1 MAQRSMIK
9 PLTLLLLT
17 LFVGMV
23 LGAAITGKVVQ
34 SRLAKFNNLLSEA
47 GFAQILMDVIEPES
61 EAQRAE
67 LLPVLEET
75 GRHIQEVR
83 ANARTDILI
92 HYQELEAELLP
103 TLSEKQISRLQN
115 WRDKLRV
122 RLGEHPKPEN
132 R

>member
-75 GRHIQEVR
+75 GRNIQEVR

-103 TLSEKQISRLQN
+103 ILSEDQANRLQN
-115 WRDKLRV
+115 WREKLRV
-122 RLGEHPKPEN
+122 RLDQ
-132 R
+132 

>member
-17 LFVGMV
+17 LFVGMI

-47 GFAQILMDVIEPES
+47 G
-61 EAQRAE
+61 QRAE

-75 GRHIQEVR
+75 GRNIQEVR

-103 TLSEKQISRLQN
+103 ILSEEQANRLQS
-115 WRDKLRV
+115 WREKLRV
-122 RLGEHPKPEN
+122 RLDE

>member
-1 MAQRSMIK
+1 MAQRSIMK

-23 LGAAITGKVVQ
+23 LGAAITGWVVQ
-34 SRLAKFNNLLSEA
+34 SRLAKFNNFLSEA

-61 EAQRAE
+61 EAQRAK
-67 LLPVLEET
+67 LLPILEET
-75 GRHIQEVR
+75 GHLIQETKV
-83 ANARTDILI
+83 NARTDIFI

-103 TLSEKQISRLQN
+103 ILSEEQTNRLQS
-115 WRDKLRV
+115 WREKLRV
-122 RLGEHPKPEN
+122 RLDEHSKTEN

>member
-1 MAQRSMIK
+1 MAQRSMMK

-61 EAQRAE
+61 EGQRAK
-67 LLPVLEET
+67 LLPILEET
-75 GRHIQEVR
+75 GQHIQETK
-83 ANARTDILI
+83 ANARTDILL
-92 HYQELEAELLP
+92 HYRELEAALLP
-103 TLSEKQISRLQN
+103 ILSQEQANRLQS
-115 WRDKLRV
+115 WREKLRV
-122 RLGEHPKPEN
+122 RLDE

>member
-1 MAQRSMIK
+1 MAQRSMMK

-61 EAQRAE
+61 EGQRAK
-67 LLPVLEET
+67 LLPILEET
-75 GRHIQEVR
+75 GQHIQETK
-83 ANARTDILI
+83 ANARTDILL
-92 HYQELEAELLP
+92 HYRELEAELLP
-103 TLSEKQISRLQN
+103 ILSEEQANRLQS
-115 WRDKLRV
+115 WREKLRV
-122 RLGEHPKPEN
+122 RLDQ
-132 R
+132 

>member
-17 LFVGMV
+17 LFVGMI

-34 SRLAKFNNLLSEA
+34 SRLAKFNNLLNEA

-61 EAQRAE
+61 EGQRAK
-67 LLPVLEET
+67 LLPILEET
-75 GRHIQEVR
+75 GQHIQETK
-83 ANARTDILI
+83 ANARTDILL
-92 HYQELEAELLP
+92 HYRELEAALLP
-103 TLSEKQISRLQN
+103 ILSQEQANRLQS
-115 WRDKLRV
+115 WREKLRV
-122 RLGEHPKPEN
+122 RLDE

>member
-1 MAQRSMIK
+1 MSQRSIMK

-23 LGAAITGKVVQ
+23 LGAAITGRVVQ
-34 SRLAKFNNLLSEA
+34 TRLAKYNNFLSEA
-47 GFAQILMDVIEPES
+47 GFAQILIDVIKPES
-61 EAQRAE
+61 EGQRAE
-67 LLPVLEET
+67 LLPILEET
-75 GRHIQEVR
+75 GRHIQETK

-92 HYQELEAELLP
+92 HYSELEVELLP
-103 TLSEKQISRLQN
+103 ILSKEQASRLQS

-122 RLGEHPKPEN
+122 RLDK

>member
-17 LFVGMV
+17 LFVGMI

-67 LLPVLEET
+67 LLPVLEEM
-75 GRHIQEVR
+75 GRHIQEIR
-83 ANARTDILI
+83 ENARTDILI

-103 TLSEKQISRLQN
+103 ILSEEQANRLQS
-115 WRDKLRV
+115 WREKLRV
-122 RLGEHPKPEN
+122 RLDE

>member
-17 LFVGMV
+17 LFVGMI

-61 EAQRAE
+61 EGQRAK
-67 LLPVLEET
+67 LLPILEET
-75 GRHIQEVR
+75 GQHIQETK
-83 ANARTDILI
+83 ANARTDILL
-92 HYQELEAELLP
+92 HYRELEAELLP
-103 TLSEKQISRLQN
+103 ILSEEQANRLQS
-115 WRDKLRV
+115 WREKLRV
-122 RLGEHPKPEN
+122 RLDQ
-132 R
+132 

>member
-1 MAQRSMIK
+1 
-9 PLTLLLLT
+9 
-17 LFVGMV
+17 
-23 LGAAITGKVVQ
+23 
-34 SRLAKFNNLLSEA
+34 
-47 GFAQILMDVIEPES
+47 MDVIEPES

-75 GRHIQEVR
+75 GRNIQEVR

-103 TLSEKQISRLQN
+103 ILSEEQANRLQS
-115 WRDKLRV
+115 WREKLRV
-122 RLGEHPKPEN
+122 RLDE

>member
-1 MAQRSMIK
+1 MAQRSMMK

-17 LFVGMV
+17 LFVGML
-23 LGAAITGKVVQ
+23 LGAAITGRVVQ
-34 SRLAKFNNLLSEA
+34 SRLAKYNNFLSEA

-67 LLPVLEET
+67 LSPVLEET
-75 GRHIQEVR
+75 GRNIQEVR

-103 TLSEKQISRLQN
+103 ILSEEQANRLQS
-115 WRDKLRV
+115 WREKLRV
-122 RLGEHPKPEN
+122 RLDE

>member
-1 MAQRSMIK
+1 MFQRSMMK

-17 LFVGMV
+17 LFIGMV
-23 LGAAITGKVVQ
+23 LGAAITGRIVQ
-34 SRLAKFNNLLSEA
+34 SRLANYNNFLSEA
-47 GFAQILMDVIEPES
+47 GFAQILTDVIAPES

-67 LLPVLEET
+67 LLPILEET
-75 GRHIQEVR
+75 GRHIQKAR

-103 TLSEKQISRLQN
+103 ILSEEQASRLQS
-115 WRDKLRV
+115 WREKLRF
-122 RLGEHPKPEN
+122 RLEE

>member
-1 MAQRSMIK
+1 
-9 PLTLLLLT
+9 
-17 LFVGMV
+17 MV

-47 GFAQILMDVIEPES
+47 GFAKILMDVIEPES

-75 GRHIQEVR
+75 GRHIQETK

-92 HYQELEAELLP
+92 HYRELEAELLP
-103 TLSEKQISRLQN
+103 ILSEEQTNRLKS
-115 WRDKLRV
+115 WHEKLRV
-122 RLGEHPKPEN
+122 RLDEQPKPEN